1 MTERAHIVTLL
12 LSSSLSAL
20 PQRLAFAPKCRTAS
34 AMQPFPLPMNSKI
47 SNLCPSPVP
56 DRAVPSGSQFKG
68 YPSCH
73 AHADGRRVWQALRRS
88 PVARDLVASVGSGVR
103 LAIRVKVFPYPDGCV
118 ATWAMLAAIV
128 AR

>member
-1 MTERAHIVTLL
+1 
-12 LSSSLSAL
+12 
-20 PQRLAFAPKCRTAS
+20 
-34 AMQPFPLPMNSKI
+34 MNSKI